1 MTEQRSNAAPP
12 VLVHYD
18 TDDVAA
24 GDRFD
29 YWREVHPGV
38 DMTPLRIAGGGHDF
52 NGSVSNLV
60 SPDNTMVLSR
70 TISGGNLSRFR
81 DSARD
86 NVLLGALTRGDVR
99 LPGADDRDCVPP
111 GVLYL
116 LDLHGGDAFE
126 THGFE
131 NVFLSMP
138 RAEAARIL
146 GDGLTPATG
155 VRILPDIPL
164 GRILQS
170 HLVATGR
177 ELERL
182 PGPARAPVLDM
193 SRSLARALL
202 AQVADTD
209 AAEDTAEADIVK
221 AARRC
226 MAGLLDQPDLTA
238 VALARSMG
246 CSRSRLYRAFDSC
259 DVGVMETLCEMRMDK
274 ARSLLALTQMPV
286 GEVACACGY
295 TDLSA
300 FARAFRRAC
309 QESPSQYRITRQR

>member
-1 MTEQRSNAAPP
+1 MTEQRSYAAPP
-12 VLVHYD
+12 VLMHYD
-18 TDDVAA
+18 TDDVAE

-29 YWREVHPGV
+29 YWRELHPGV
-38 DMTPLRIAGGGHDF
+38 DMTPLNARGAGRAFKGA
-52 NGSVSNLV
+52 VCNLL
-60 SPDNTMVLSR
+60 SPDETMVLSR
-70 TISGGNLSRFR
+70 TVTDGNVSRFR
-81 DSARD
+81 DTARD
-86 NVLLGALTRGDVR
+86 DVLLGTLTKGDVR

-111 GVLYL
+111 GALYI
-116 LDLHGGDAFE
+116 LDLHGSDAFE

-131 NVFLSMP
+131 NIFLSIP
-138 RAEAARIL
+138 RTEAARIL
-146 GDGLTPATG
+146 GDDLAPATG

-182 PGPARAPVLDM
+182 PGSARAPVLDM
-193 SRSLARALL
+193 SRSLARAAL

-209 AAEDTAEADIVK
+209 AAADVAEADLVK

-259 DVGVMETLCEMRMDK
+259 DAGVMETLSEMRMDK

-309 QESPSQYRITRQR
+309 QESPSEYRITRQR